1 MSAGSFGT
9 QDIAAFDR
17 AFFDP
22 RQRFTRIGDGE
33 LGGKAR
39 GLLFAAD
46 ILAREPGL
54 LSDPN
59 IVVDVPAS
67 TVITTQ
73 MFDRFMHGN
82 RLYDVAL
89 SDTAD
94 NRIAHAFQKG
104 DLPVELV
111 GDLRA
116 LVEQVQTPLAVRS
129 SSLLEDALFRPF
141 AGIYQTK
148 MIPNNQTDPGE
159 RFAKLVEAVKFV
171 YASMFARGAK
181 NYLKASGK
189 TPRDEKMAVVI
200 QEVIGVRHGTRFYP
214 HVSGVAKSFN
224 FYPTGHARPEEG
236 VVHLALGL
244 GKTIVDGGVSWT
256 HSPAH
261 PRAPAPFAS
270 AHDMLEHSQLEFWAV
285 NMGKPPE
292 YDPIAETEYLEKHD
306 LGAAEY
312 DGTLRYTC
320 STYDA
325 AADRIVPGTGT
336 QGARILNFAPMLDL
350 EEIALNPV
358 LRSILDVFAR
368 CLATPVEIE
377 FAVNLEP
384 GPRARL
390 GFLQVRPMVVS
401 EDVVHLDESELQQAG
416 LLLASDNV
424 MGNGTSDSI
433 QDIVYVK
440 PKTFDKGCTRQ
451 IAREVEQFNRT
462 LLDTGRPYLLLGF
475 GRWGSAD
482 PFLGIPVDW
491 GQICAASAIVE
502 STLPGMNVDPSQG
515 SHFFH
520 NMSSFRVSYF
530 AVHHAQRDID
540 WEWLERQELVGETE
554 FVRHVHVPQPLRLKV
569 DGRSRRGAIWYAPA
583 NPK

>member
-1 MSAGSFGT
+1 MSVGGFGK
-9 QDIAAFDR
+9 QELAAFDR

-46 ILAREPGL
+46 LLARESQL
-54 LSDPN
+54 LMDPN
-59 IVVDVPAS
+59 VVVDVPAS
-67 TVITTQ
+67 TVITTDL
-73 MFDRFMHGN
+73 FDRFMQANG
-82 RLYDVAL
+82 LYDVAL
-89 SDTAD
+89 SDSAD
-94 NRIAHAFQKG
+94 DRIAHAFQKG

-116 LVEQVQTPLAVRS
+116 LVEQVTTPLAVRS

-141 AGIYQTK
+141 AGVYQTK
-148 MIPNNQTDPGE
+148 MIPNNQSDAGD
-159 RFAKLVEAVKFV
+159 RFTKLVEALKFV

-181 NYLKASGK
+181 NYLQASGK

-200 QEVIGVRHGTRFYP
+200 QEVIGTRHDSRFYP
-214 HVSGVAKSFN
+214 DVSGVAKSFN
-224 FYPTGHARPEEG
+224 FYPTGNARPEEG

-270 AHDMLEHSQLEFWAV
+270 VRDMLDHSQLEFWV
-285 NMGKPPE
+285 VHMGKPAAF
-292 YDPIAETEYLEKHD
+292 DPIAETEYLAKHD

-336 QGARILNFAPMLDL
+336 RGARILNFAPMLDL

-358 LRSILDVFAR
+358 IRALLDLFAR
-368 CLATPVEIE
+368 ELASPVEIE
-377 FAVNLEP
+377 FAVALGP

-401 EDVVHLDESELQQAG
+401 EDVVQLDESELQQPG
-416 LLLASDNV
+416 LLLFSDNV
-424 MGNGTSDSI
+424 MGNGSSDSI
-433 QDIVYVK
+433 QDIVFVK
-440 PKTFDKGCTRQ
+440 PKTFDKGRTRQ
-451 IAREVEQFNRT
+451 IAGEVEQFNRT
-462 LLDTGRPYLLLGF
+462 LLDAGTPYLLLGF

-482 PFLGIPVDW
+482 PFLGIPVEW
-491 GQICAASAIVE
+491 GQICGASAIVE
-502 STLPGMNVDPSQG
+502 STLPEMNVDPSQG

-530 AVHHAQRDID
+530 AMHHAQRDID
-540 WEWLERQELVGETE
+540 WEWLERQEQVGETE
-554 FVRHVHVPQPLRLKV
+554 HVRHVRAPKPLRLKV

-583 NPK
+583 NS